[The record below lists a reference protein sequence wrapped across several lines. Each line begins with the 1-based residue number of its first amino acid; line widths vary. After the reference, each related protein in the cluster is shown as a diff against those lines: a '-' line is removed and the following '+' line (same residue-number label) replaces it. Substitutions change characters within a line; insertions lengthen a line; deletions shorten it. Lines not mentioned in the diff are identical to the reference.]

1 MNNRSLKET
10 LSRYIDA
17 QFPIIYINSFE
28 EAKVDEII
36 KASFHGR
43 EIFEWNGAKGLVD
56 FDTKIPF
63 PHGCNFNDGS
73 SFKDIVPLEDTLSKL
88 LEIGDLVNSMIVI
101 KDAHLFIGNPI
112 AVSILKEIALRIT
125 KGMDTTIIM
134 VSPVVQIP
142 LELEKYITILDVP
155 YLTFDEIKRT
165 IIEFIEVNS
174 MRKINERLLED
185 MAVAF
190 KGLSEFEIYNI
201 LALAYASD
209 GDISR
214 KDLHLIFDQKQQMIK
229 KSGILDMI
237 PLKESIEDIGGLE
250 NLKNWLKRKSTIFKN
265 LNKAIEFGVDMPK
278 GVLIAGV
285 PGCGKSLNA
294 KVAANL
300 FEVPLL
306 RLDMGR
312 LMGKYVGESES
323 NMRRA
328 ISLAE
333 AISPCVLWI
342 DELEKAFAG
351 IGESGGNGEVTTRLF
366 GNFLTWLQEKES
378 SVFVVAT
385 ANDIIKLPTELMRKG
400 RFDEIFYVGLPNEN
414 ERKRIFEIH
423 IGKRRKG
430 DLSKIDINELVSKT
444 KGYSGADIEGVIKE
458 SIESVFVENRSELT
472 TQDIL
477 NVIKNTHSLSEIM
490 KKPIEEMS
498 KEYENRKFKNASI

>member
-1 MNNRSLKET
+1 MNNKSLKET

-28 EAKVDEII
+28 ETKIDEII
-36 KASFHGR
+36 KNSFHGR
-43 EIFEWNGAKGLVD
+43 EIFEWNGANGLVD
-56 FDTKIPF
+56 FNTKIAF
-63 PHGCNFNDGS
+63 DENSDCEKS
-73 SFKDIVPLEDTLSKL
+73 LSLEDSLSKL
-88 LEIGDLVNSMIVI
+88 LHRGDLVRSMIVI
-101 KDAHLFIGNPI
+101 KDVHLFITNPMVI
-112 AVSILKEIALRIT
+112 SILKEIALKIT
-125 KGMDTTIIM
+125 KGMDTTIII

-155 YLTFDEIKRT
+155 YLTFGEIKK
-165 IIEFIEVNS
+165 IIVEFIEENS
-174 MRKINERLLED
+174 MPKINESFLED

-190 KGLSEFEIYNI
+190 KGLTEFEIHNI
-201 LALAYASD
+201 LALSYASD

-214 KDLHLIFDQKQQMIK
+214 KDLHLIFDQKQQIIK

-250 NLKNWLKRKSTIFKN
+250 NLKRWLKRKSIVFKN
-265 LNKAIEFGVDMPK
+265 VNKALEFGVDMPK

-294 KVAANL
+294 KAVANL

-312 LMGKYVGESES
+312 LMGKYVGESEA
-323 NMRRA
+323 NMRKA
-328 ISLAE
+328 ILLAE

-400 RFDEIFYVGLPNEN
+400 RFDEIFYVGLPNDN

-430 DLSKIDINELVSKT
+430 DLSKININELVLKT

-458 SIESVFVENRSELT
+458 SIESVFVENRLELT

-477 NVIKNTHSLSEIM
+477 NAIKNTHSLSEIM
-490 KKPIEEMS
+490 KKTIEEMS
-498 KEYENRKFKNASI
+498 KEYENRKLKNASI